1 VSWIIGTNA
10 STEHPPYL
18 PAAGAT
24 VIHELLEA
32 LASNPKVFRKSVF
45 FLNYDENDGYFD
57 HVPPPTPPPGTAG
70 EYLSVLPAAAGGIAG
85 PIGLGF
91 RVPMIVISP
100 LSAGGFVSSQV
111 YDHGSTI
118 QFMERVFGVE
128 EPNISAW
135 RRQTCGD
142 LTGALN
148 LKSSK
153 KVSFP
158 ALPYN
163 YLLNQYVNSQDQN
176 PPVVPTNQT
185 LPTQE
190 PGTRPPVP

>member
-1 VSWIIGTNA
+1 M
-10 STEHPPYL
+10 
-18 PAAGAT
+18 
-24 VIHELLEA
+24 
-32 LASNPKVFRKSVF
+32 
-45 FLNYDENDGYFD
+45 
-57 HVPPPTPPPGTAG
+57 PPPTPPPGTPG
-70 EYLSVLPAAAGGIAG
+70 EYLSVLPACRRGIAG

-135 RRQTCGD
+135 RRKTCGD
-142 LTGALN
+142 LTGTLN
-148 LKSSK
+148 LKSSRE
-153 KVSFP
+153 VSFP

-176 PPVVPTNQT
+176 PPVVPKNQT

-190 PGTRPPVP
+190 PGSRPPVP